1 MPAEEEGR
9 CEMSRTDIVRE
20 LLDRAGTSYARQAG
34 IEPADKPAPLFQ
46 LLMLAELLSIR
57 ISSEIALRAVRE
69 LIASGYTTPRHVAEA
84 DWQDLVDALGR
95 GHYRRYDESTATRLG
110 ENSTLLLERYHGDLR
125 RLAKEADGD
134 PGRLAELL
142 QQFKGIGPVGADIFL
157 REIQDVWTWVRP
169 HFDDRARRGARRLG
183 LPDDP
188 ASLDRLSP
196 PGHDAEFAAALVRVT
211 LDRDLADTVLAAAG

>member
-1 MPAEEEGR
+1 
-9 CEMSRTDIVRE
+9 MSRTDIVRA

-34 IEPADKPAPLFQ
+34 IEPADEPAPLFQ
-46 LLMLAELLSIR
+46 LLMLAELLSTR
-57 ISSEIALRAVRE
+57 IAADIAVAATRE
-69 LIASGYTTPRHVAEA
+69 LIDSGFTTPRLVAEA

-110 ENSTLLLERYHGDLR
+110 GNATFLLERYHGDLR
-125 RLAKEADGD
+125 RLASDADED

-169 HFDDRARRGARRLG
+169 HFDDRARQGAERLG
-183 LPDDP
+183 LPVDP

-196 PGHDAEFAAALVRVT
+196 SGRDAEFAAALVRVT
-211 LDRDLADTVLAAAG
+211 LDRDLADAVLAEAG